1 MASIEVSGLD
11 SSSSSS
17 NGRLAEEI
25 DQLKTRYR
33 DECRVIEKI
42 GDFVCVVQVTLR
54 EFGITVKFQ
63 VSGL

>member
-1 MASIEVSGLD
+1 MASAEINESD
-11 SSSSSS
+11 SASYSSE
-17 NGRLAEEI
+17 GRLAKEI
-25 DQLKTRYR
+25 EQLKTRYR

-54 EFGITVKFQ
+54 EFDFTVKFQ